1 MPYAATAMTID
12 STEAELDAISR
23 RVRAAQRRNLLVK
36 VVAGSFPILGMAAGI
51 WLQTLDAWSMRGA
64 FWLGLI
70 VGTAIGVAVLKK
82 FEV

>member
-1 MPYAATAMTID
+1 
-12 STEAELDAISR
+12 
-23 RVRAAQRRNLLVK
+23 
-36 VVAGSFPILGMAAGI
+36 MAAGI

-82 FEV
+82 FEVSIEDLA